1 MIIFK
6 HCMLIFQ
13 SQPTDSDL
21 LYLKFKFVNFNLYCV
36 VIHVF
41 QSQLDKIIF

>member
-13 SQPTDSDL
+13 LQPTDSDL

-36 VIHVF
+36 IIHVF